1 VHHLLPDIYIVEEK
15 LWIRRGQKGLRR
27 CVFARGER
35 REVFFIKC
43 LFEFKYFKYS

>member
-27 CVFARGER
+27 ITAVCVCAR
-35 REVFFIKC
+35 REKRGFFFQ
-43 LFEFKYFKYS
+43 LSTPLTV